1 MRFFQKKLW
10 LIVLLAC
17 STSLWAQQLS
27 KEEKRAKRKAYRT
40 EARAYKQKNVLP
52 VIKAQRIKLDAVM
65 SVADRQKVDDLRAQ
79 KKAARKKMR
88 AHRKEMRKLHKK
100 GERPQLTET
109 QKQEMKAMRKARR
122 NAKFAAWQIVDKYET
137 TVEKLIAEIKP
148 QQEQW
153 HKDLKAI
160 RVKHFG
166 ERKPASHKTGEH
178 KRHHKRKGHHGKRR
192 HGMRK
197 MLHPVRFLLF
207 DPAATTKTK
216 PGKNTTI
223 YPNPLGTE
231 SKVEYTLI
239 QTERVTIRLV
249 DANGKFIKEVLNETK
264 SAGTHAQKVDMREL
278 KNGTYYLRIKT
289 SAGTQTKRIIKR

>member
-27 KEEKRAKRKAYRT
+27 KKEKRAKRKAYRT
-40 EARAYKQKNVLP
+40 EAKAYKQKNVLP
-52 VIKAQRIKLDAVM
+52 VLKAQRIKLDAVM
-65 SVADRQKVDDLRAQ
+65 SAADRQKVDDLRAQ

-100 GERPQLTET
+100 GERPQLTEA
-109 QKQEMKAMRKARR
+109 QKQEMKTMRKARR

-137 TVEKLIAEIKP
+137 KVEKLLAEIKP

-166 ERKPASHKTGEH
+166 ERKTGEH
-178 KRHHKRKGHHGKRR
+178 KRHHKRKDHHGKRR

-207 DPAATTKTK
+207 DPATTTKA
-216 PGKNTTI
+216 GSGNNTTI

-231 SKVEYTLI
+231 SKVEYTLV

-264 SAGTHAQKVDMREL
+264 DAGTHVQRVGMKEL

-289 SAGTQTKRIIKR
+289 SAGTQTKRVIKR